1 MMKSELY
8 EVSPRVKLTE
18 RLRRLRRTRV
28 LRLLVRETRL
38 DRSMLM
44 YPIFVDERITS
55 RQEIPSMPGVN
66 RLSLSDLPSE
76 AAEVSDL
83 KIPSIMVFGLPRHK
97 DALGSGAYA
106 ADGVVQQ
113 AVRVIKKTAPEL
125 VVATDV
131 CLCEY
136 TDHGHCG
143 IVRGGTVLNDET
155 LKFLSKTAVSH
166 AEAGADI
173 VSPSAMMDG
182 QVKAIRTALDDTGF
196 HDTGIMAY
204 SAKYASAFYGPFRDA
219 AESTPLWGDRRGYQM
234 DPSNRK
240 EAMREIASDIQE
252 GADIVMVKPA
262 LSYLDVIREA
272 RRRFLVPLAAYN
284 VSGEYS
290 MIKAVGEKGWLD
302 EKSIVPEILT
312 SIKRAGADII
322 ITYFAKEAARWMQE
336 AS

>member
-1 MMKSELY
+1 MKSELY
-8 EVSPRVKLTE
+8 EVSPIIKLTE
-18 RLRRLRRTRV
+18 RLRRLRRTQV

-55 RQEIPSMPGVN
+55 RREIPSMPGVH

-76 AAEVSDL
+76 ATEVSDL
-83 KIPSIMVFGLPRHK
+83 KIPSILVFGLPRHK

-113 AVRVIKKTAPEL
+113 TVRVIKKTAPEL

>member
-1 MMKSELY
+1 MKSELY

-143 IVRGGTVLNDET
+143 IVRGGTVLND
-155 LKFLSKTAVSH
+155 
-166 AEAGADI
+166 
-173 VSPSAMMDG
+173 
-182 QVKAIRTALDDTGF
+182 
-196 HDTGIMAY
+196 
-204 SAKYASAFYGPFRDA
+204 
-219 AESTPLWGDRRGYQM
+219 
-234 DPSNRK
+234 
-240 EAMREIASDIQE
+240 
-252 GADIVMVKPA
+252 
-262 LSYLDVIREA
+262 
-272 RRRFLVPLAAYN
+272 
-284 VSGEYS
+284 
-290 MIKAVGEKGWLD
+290 
-302 EKSIVPEILT
+302 
-312 SIKRAGADII
+312 
-322 ITYFAKEAARWMQE
+322 
-336 AS
+336 

>member
-1 MMKSELY
+1 MKSELY